1 MFNFKDG
8 EMILETYNHGY
19 KSPDLKPPEVQ
30 DEVTM
35 LEVVTIFI
43 GRWKYLVSLALVFVL
58 IALVKHKYFPI
69 YPSTGK
75 LIIKDQSDGQIQSF
89 LKNIPSSFGG
99 LSVQNS
105 SDQVNKA
112 IIFLETNDF
121 FISLADKIIETVQL
135 NQTETPDFQAFKILL
150 SQIKTPQTD
159 PEFRQSLATKLDGM
173 ISFSPSKT
181 GQIIFKVKSNNKSI
195 SVFLVNSSLAQ
206 AKDVLIAHEM
216 NELNRAELY
225 FQSEVE
231 KVKKRL
237 DELEGE
243 TVFKLR
249 EKDTISVDAK
259 TDETSRYL
267 NELRKNINDN
277 KIKISENNML
287 LSTLRKKLK
296 KGPHAEANALS
307 KFDLS
312 NKILMIEDEN
322 KGYRIR
328 LKTYESY
335 LKKYGGQS
343 QKLVPFQN
351 EIEKIKNNY
360 IFESKVYE
368 NLRDSLAR
376 IGLQKTFVLYSVE
389 ILEQERLSRVKS
401 EPGLIMMI
409 LIALML
415 SQIIGFGG
423 IYLLE
428 LFKPLRKPKNPLY
441 YKI

>member
-1 MFNFKDG
+1 
-8 EMILETYNHGY
+8 LETFNHGY
-19 KSPDLKPPEVQ
+19 KSPDLKPPEPQ
-30 DEVTM
+30 EEVTM
-35 LEVVTIFI
+35 LEVVTVFL
-43 GRWKYLVSLALVFVL
+43 GRWKYLVTLALVFVL
-58 IALVKHKYFPI
+58 IALVKHKYYPI

-99 LSVQNS
+99 LSIQNS

-121 FISLADKIIETVQL
+121 FMSLAQRVLDIVQMDQL
-135 NQTETPDFQAFKILL
+135 DAPDNMAFQALL
-150 SQIKTPQTD
+150 AQIKTPKDD
-159 PEFRQSLATKLDGM
+159 PEYLQMLASKLDTM

-181 GQIIFKVKSNNKSI
+181 GQIIFKVKSSNKSI
-195 SVFLVNSSLAQ
+195 SVYLVNAALDQ
-206 AKDVLIAHEM
+206 AKEVLIAHEM
-216 NELNRAELY
+216 NELNRAETY

-277 KIKISENNML
+277 KIKISENNL
-287 LSTLRKKLK
+287 LLKSLRKKLK
-296 KGPHAEANALS
+296 KGQHAETNALS

-322 KGYRIR
+322 KAYRIR

-335 LKKYGGQS
+335 LKKNSGQS

-360 IFESKVYE
+360 LFESKVYE

-389 ILEQERLSRVKS
+389 ILEQERMSRVKS

-409 LIALML
+409 LIAIML
-415 SQIIGFGG
+415 SQIIGFGA
-423 IYLLE
+423 IYLIE
-428 LFKPLRKPKNPLY
+428 LFKPLRKTKDALY
-441 YKI
+441 FRV